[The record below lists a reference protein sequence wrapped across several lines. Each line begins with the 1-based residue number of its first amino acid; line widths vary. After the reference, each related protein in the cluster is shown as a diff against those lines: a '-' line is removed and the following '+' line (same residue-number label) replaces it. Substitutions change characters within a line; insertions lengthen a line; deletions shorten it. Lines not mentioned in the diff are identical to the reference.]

1 MEIERRGQPRVRCE
15 QLVASFL
22 GDPVIQVSLSKI
34 LCLQSLLELFLCY
47 MIVCDWLASL
57 MGSLREKPLGRSQT
71 YVLVVK
77 RQKRECF
84 SCLVPFSH
92 WFGRAGGIALQWYL
106 FPFGFCSREEETCSS
121 KKKDVDSPKA
131 GFREIEDLP
140 LSICMPFLL
149 GSQNVGSSVQN
160 YCRGFG

>member
-1 MEIERRGQPRVRCE
+1 MESDRRGQPRVRRE
-15 QLVASFL
+15 HLVASFL
-22 GDPVIQVSLSKI
+22 DNPVIQVSLSKI

-47 MIVCDWLASL
+47 VIVCDWLASL
-57 MGSLREKPLGRSQT
+57 MGSLQEKPLGRSQP

-77 RQKRECF
+77 REKRECF

-92 WFGRAGGIALQWYL
+92 WFGRAGGIALQRYL

-131 GFREIEDLP
+131 GFTGLEDLP
-140 LSICMPFLL
+140 LSICIPFFFLSECGFIGAELL
-149 GSQNVGSSVQN
+149 
-160 YCRGFG
+160 